1 MNPQMIFVLLHQP
14 IILGQPVPCMQD
26 NTLPIEI
33 DSISLHVFIPA
44 SSLKNDVFQFNLA
57 RALPNNT
64 FKYIRT
70 YI

>member
-1 MNPQMIFVLLHQP
+1 MNTQIIFVLLHQP

-44 SSLKNDVFQFNLA
+44 SSLKNVEFQFDLA
-57 RALPNNT
+57 RVHSNNT
-64 FKYIRT
+64 FIDNLELY
-70 YI
+70 